1 MLAVD
6 PREITMS
13 LARRPFLA
21 FAGIALLPLARR
33 AAAETL
39 VKGSGVAATQR
50 RDIGAFV
57 GIALGAPFAVVLRP
71 GAREMIEI
79 VADDNILALVQT
91 RLEGAGSERR
101 LQIDLPRDTRVEPR
115 TPVVVTIDY
124 VRLED
129 LAVGGSGS
137 IAAKAMKATKLE
149 AAIGG
154 SGKIDL
160 GDLDAGTLSVAI
172 GGSGTFR
179 ADGKARTLSV
189 SVGGSG
195 RCDAERLIAG
205 DVSVSVAGS
214 GDTRVR
220 AETALRASIAG
231 SGDVYHS
238 GAATPQVAIVGS
250 GRVKR
255 I

>member
-1 MLAVD
+1 
-6 PREITMS
+6 MS
-13 LARRPFLA
+13 LARRPLLA
-21 FAGIALLPLARR
+21 FAGLALLPFARS
-33 AAAETL
+33 AAAGTL
-39 VKGSGVAATQR
+39 VKGSGVAANER

-57 GIALGAPFAVVLRP
+57 GVGLGAPFAVVLRP
-71 GAREMIEI
+71 AAREAIEV

-101 LQIDLPRDTRVEPR
+101 LQIDLPRGTRIEPR

-124 VRLED
+124 VRVED

-137 IAAKAMKATKLE
+137 IAARSMKAPTLE

-154 SGKIDL
+154 TGKIDL
-160 GDLDAGTLSVAI
+160 GDLDAGNLSVAI
-172 GGSGTFR
+172 GGSGTLR
-179 ADGKARTLSV
+179 ADGKVRTLSV
-189 SVGGSG
+189 SIGGSG
-195 RCDAERLIAG
+195 RCDAERLVAG

-214 GDTRVR
+214 GNTRVR

-231 SGDVYHS
+231 SGDVHHS
-238 GAATPQVAIVGS
+238 GAAIPQVAIVGS

>member
-1 MLAVD
+1 
-6 PREITMS
+6 MS

-21 FAGIALLPLARR
+21 FTGFALLPFARN
-33 AAAETL
+33 AAAETV

-50 RDIGAFV
+50 RDVGAFV
-57 GIALGAPFAVVLRP
+57 GVALGAPFAVILHP
-71 GAREMIEI
+71 GAREAIEI

-91 RLEGAGSERR
+91 RLEGSGSKRS
-101 LQIDLPRDTRVEPR
+101 LQIDLPRDIRVEPR
-115 TPVVVTIDY
+115 TAVVVTIDY
-124 VRLED
+124 VHLED

-137 IAAKAMKATKLE
+137 IAARSMKAPQLK

-160 GDLDAGTLSVAI
+160 GDLDAGNLTVAI

-189 SVGGSG
+189 SIGGSG

-238 GAATPQVAIVGS
+238 GAAIPQAAVVGS
-250 GRVKR
+250 GRIKR